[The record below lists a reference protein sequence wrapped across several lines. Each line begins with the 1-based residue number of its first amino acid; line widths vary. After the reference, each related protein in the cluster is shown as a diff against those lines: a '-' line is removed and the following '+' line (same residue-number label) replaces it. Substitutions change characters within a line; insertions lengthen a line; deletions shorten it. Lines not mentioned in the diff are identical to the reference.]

1 MSIEEPISMVGGGTS
16 ERIKRMNS
24 MRLRLGLFVLLALLA
39 GPGLAH
45 ARPSRDESPRMV
57 EEPRL
62 SEGMVRAWSWLVSTF
77 QKAGSFIDP
86 LGVHPPQSTGSPVQP
101 DAGSFIDPLGGS

>member
-45 ARPSRDESPRMV
+45 ARPSRDESPRMA

-62 SEGMVRAWSWLVSTF
+62 SEGMVRAWSWLVSVVL
-77 QKAGSFIDP
+77 KGGSFIDP
-86 LGVHPPQSTGSPVQP
+86 NGIHTPTGTTVQP
-101 DAGSFIDPLGGS
+101 DGGSFIDPNGGA

>member
-1 MSIEEPISMVGGGTS
+1 MVGGGTS

-24 MRLRLGLFVLLALLA
+24 MRLRFGLFVLLALLV

-45 ARPSRDESPRMV
+45 ARPSRDESPAV
-57 EEPRL
+57 AQEARL
-62 SEGMVRAWSWLVSTF
+62 LDRTWSWLVSVY

-86 LGVHPPQSTGSPVQP
+86 LGVHPPQSPGGPIHP

>member
-1 MSIEEPISMVGGGTS
+1 MVGGGTS

-45 ARPSRDESPRMV
+45 ARPSRDESPRMA

-62 SEGMVRAWSWLVSTF
+62 SEGVVRAWSWLVSAF

-86 LGVHPPQSTGSPVQP
+86 AGMPLPHVTQP
-101 DAGSFIDPLGGS
+101 SNGASIDAGSFIDPAGGS

>member
-24 MRLRLGLFVLLALLA
+24 MRLRFGLFVLLALLV

-45 ARPSRDESPRMV
+45 ARPSRDESPAVAHEARFLD
-57 EEPRL
+57 RT
-62 SEGMVRAWSWLVSTF
+62 WSWLVSVIM
-77 QKAGSFIDP
+77 KGGSFIDP
-86 LGVHPPQSTGSPVQP
+86 NGLHAPTGGTIQP
-101 DAGSFIDPLGGS
+101 DGGSFIDPNGGA